1 MPLEDKEGPGK
12 LLSPPSPLALTDD
25 DSFLLLP
32 GVLGRMDRKDSQV
45 AVVVVVAMEL
55 GSKMV
60 GVEVTGKSLPLLL
73 SCLLWRSSQVP

>member
-12 LLSPPSPLALTDD
+12 LLPPPLALNDD